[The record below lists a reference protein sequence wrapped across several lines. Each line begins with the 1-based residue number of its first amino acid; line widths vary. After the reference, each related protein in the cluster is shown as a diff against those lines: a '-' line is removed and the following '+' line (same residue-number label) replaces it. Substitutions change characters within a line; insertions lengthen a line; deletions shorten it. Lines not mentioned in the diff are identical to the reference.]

1 MDNST
6 HSEQT
11 ASEKQMFDNLPIPSL
26 RFLYAST
33 IAIAEPL
40 VVGQTACGLRRIINI
55 TGGWFEGPRLSGKV
69 LPGGADWQVIKNDG
83 ITELEA
89 KYTLQTDDGALIYIT
104 NWGLRHGPKEVMDK
118 MIAGTYVPPDA
129 YYFRTVPRFETG
141 TEKYAWLNGMI
152 AVASGERQAD
162 KVMINVFEVL

>member
-1 MDNST
+1 MNNST

-11 ASEKQMFDNLPIPSL
+11 ASEKQMFDNLPVPSL

-33 IAIAEPL
+33 ITIAEPL

-55 TGGWFEGPRLSGKV
+55 TGGSFSGPRLSGEV
-69 LPGGADWQVIKNDG
+69 LPGGADWQIIKNDG

-104 NWGLRHGPKEVMDK
+104 NWGLRHGPKEIMDK
-118 MIAGTYVPPDA
+118 MMAGVYVPPDA
-129 YYFRTVPRFETG
+129 YYFRTVPRFEAG
-141 TEKYAWLNGMI
+141 AEKYAWLNGMI